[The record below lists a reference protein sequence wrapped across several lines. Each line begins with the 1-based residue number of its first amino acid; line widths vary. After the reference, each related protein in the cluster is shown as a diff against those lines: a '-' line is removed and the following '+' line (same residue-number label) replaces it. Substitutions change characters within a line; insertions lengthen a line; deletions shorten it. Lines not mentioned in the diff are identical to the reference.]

1 MNNQLYLNEYKKQ
14 QTEEGQR
21 ALQVKKEL
29 ASKMERIVQSKLQVG
44 EIRPLINA
52 RTGQVMQYYIA
63 G

>member
-1 MNNQLYLNEYKKQ
+1 MDGKNIKREYEKQ

>member
-1 MNNQLYLNEYKKQ
+1 MDGKNIKREYEKQ
-14 QTEEGQR
+14 QTEKGQR

>member
-1 MNNQLYLNEYKKQ
+1 MDGKNIKREYEKQ

-29 ASKMERIVQSKLQVG
+29 ASKMERIVQSKLQGG